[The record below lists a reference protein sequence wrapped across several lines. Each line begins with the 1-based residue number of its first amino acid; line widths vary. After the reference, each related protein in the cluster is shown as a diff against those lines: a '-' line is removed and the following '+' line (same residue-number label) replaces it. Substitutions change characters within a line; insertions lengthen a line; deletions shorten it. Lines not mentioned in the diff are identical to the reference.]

1 MELKKLHY
9 SEEDIFIGFA
19 ESRIGGRAENQD
31 SYLSKQTER
40 GFVVT
45 VCDGMGGGPGGKTA
59 STIAV
64 NEIIA
69 GIDEAN
75 KDEATANVIIKAI
88 RRANMAIIEAGNE
101 TPALKGMGSTAT
113 VLLLTDQS
121 AFVAHVGD
129 SRIYQ
134 FRGRKKVFRTFDHS
148 MVFDLVKQKVITEEQ
163 ARLSAQSNVIT
174 RALGAKPDVEVEVQE
189 VPYLK
194 GDRFLLCSDGI
205 HGSMPEEELIKLA
218 TEKGRALG
226 PITDNI
232 ATVVDELG
240 RREGGGHDNLTIAL
254 VETRINSKLKTT
266 MSKQTKILMLCLA
279 AVCAISIVCN
289 IAQYAT
295 RPDTAELD
303 KQVAE
308 LQQKDSLNLGGE
320 GDGDAVLVA
329 QRAHNPLGYH
339 QLVGGIFERGGEE
352 LNLVLLIHRVVH
364 AEVAHLAVAVLNQAA
379 TFSNQLHRL
388 HAVVLKLA
396 EGRRGMVAA
405 LVFGHIALLLGG
417 NDVVL
422 QLAHHLKLHAARRLA
437 EGFARLGQRVFGCH
451 VEGFSVLGVEIAEQ
465 VQRGYLG
472 KGIEKCRPEAGY
484 HIQVAAARLEEGK
497 QAAAVHAFAAGQYL
511 VGMCQAVDDEV

>member
-1 MELKKLHY
+1 MELKKLH
-9 SEEDIFIGFA
+9 SNEKDIFIGFA
-19 ESRIGGRAENQD
+19 ESRIGGRPENQD

-64 NEIIA
+64 NEIVA
-69 GIDEAN
+69 GIEEAN
-75 KDEATANVIIKAI
+75 QDEENANVIIKAI

-266 MSKQTKILMLCLA
+266 MSKQTKLLMLCLA

-289 IAQYAT
+289 MAQYAT

-308 LQQKDSLNLGGE
+308 LQQKDSL
-320 GDGDAVLVA
+320 
-329 QRAHNPLGYH
+329 RADS
-339 QLVGGIFERGGEE
+339 I
-352 LNLVLLIHRVVH
+352 
-364 AEVAHLAVAVLNQAA
+364 
-379 TFSNQLHRL
+379 T
-388 HAVVLKLA
+388 
-396 EGRRGMVAA
+396 
-405 LVFGHIALLLGG
+405 
-417 NDVVL
+417 VL
-422 QLAHHLKLHAARRLA
+422 QKELAQKDSTLLKI
-437 EGFARLGQRVFGCH
+437 Q
-451 VEGFSVLGVEIAEQ
+451 
-465 VQRGYLG
+465 
-472 KGIEKCRPEAGY
+472 KDAGNA
-484 HIQVAAARLEEGK
+484 IKEPNNK
-497 QAAAVHAFAAGQYL
+497 NKK
-511 VGMCQAVDDEV
+511 